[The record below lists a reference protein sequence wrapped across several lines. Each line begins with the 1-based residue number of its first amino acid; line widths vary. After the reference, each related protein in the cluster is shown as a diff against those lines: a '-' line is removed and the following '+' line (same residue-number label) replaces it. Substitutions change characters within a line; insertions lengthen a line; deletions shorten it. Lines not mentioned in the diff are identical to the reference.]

1 MSHPRPRRS
10 RYQRR
15 IEARAAAKAAKKET
29 RRAVAPQARRFT
41 VEERGHALE
50 LIVSGLER
58 EAIAKATGCTT
69 ESLRRWFNDAKARG
83 TLPRPP
89 ARGAAVKSTPPTSAA
104 QAAAALPAPQEP
116 EAAAPTSSA
125 PKDPG
130 YGLSPQEIAAILDLK
145 KKHPSMGPAQIRTQL
160 KRFKGWRISIKAI
173 ARTLRQAGYESVH
186 RGGRPADEEPVQRFE
201 APFRNALW
209 QLDYTDLRIGPEVR
223 YLLVIEDDFSRFVVG
238 HTLAEE
244 PTTEV
249 ATATLRQAIRRHGKP
264 ERIYSD
270 RGSAFTAW
278 RDLVAFEAY
287 LESELIDHSLR
298 RAHHPRGGG
307 KIESVIATV
316 QRELWGVRHFESV
329 EEAEA
334 ALVEFFAHYNHRRA
348 HMGIGGLTPADRFF
362 GRWPEVAAEIDALS
376 RRRQGALATSQ
387 QRQLFHELL
396 PAAERT
402 HVLEIIFEGEQAEL
416 RLLGRRVRLGRVE
429 L

>member
-1 MSHPRPRRS
+1 MAPRRS
-10 RYQRR
+10 VGAQG
-15 IEARAAAKAAKKET
+15 
-29 RRAVAPQARRFT
+29 RRFT
-41 VEERGHALE
+41 GEERGRALE
-50 LIVSGLER
+50 LIVSGLDR
-58 EAIAKATGCTT
+58 SAIAKATGCTA
-69 ESLRRWFNDAKARG
+69 ESLRRWFNQAKATG
-83 TLPRPP
+83 ALPQPKVR
-89 ARGAAVKSTPPTSAA
+89 
-104 QAAAALPAPQEP
+104 AAASKASAPVSATP
-116 EAAAPTSSA
+116 AAAPMPPAPEPQTAATASSA

-130 YGLSPQEIAAILDLK
+130 YGLGAHEITAILELK

-160 KRFKGWRISIKAI
+160 KRFKGWRVSIKAI
-173 ARTLRQAGYESVH
+173 ARALRQAGYEPVH
-186 RGGRPADEEPVQRFE
+186 LGGRPVDEPAIQHFE

-223 YLLVIEDDFSRFVVG
+223 YLLVIEDDFSRFVVA
-238 HTLAEE
+238 HTLAEG

-249 ATATLRQAIRRHGKP
+249 ATATLREAIRRHGKP

-270 RGSAFTAW
+270 RGAAFTAW
-278 RDLVAFEAY
+278 RDLCAFEAY
-287 LESELIDHSLR
+287 LEAELIDHSLR

-329 EEAEA
+329 EEAER
-334 ALVEFFAHYNHRRA
+334 ALAEFFAHYNYRRA

-376 RRRQGALATSQ
+376 RRRQGALAASQ
-387 QRQLFHELL
+387 QRTLFHEPL

-402 HVLEIIFEGEQAEL
+402 HVLEIIFDGDQAEL
-416 RLLGRRVRLGRVE
+416 RLLGRRVRLGSVE